1 MQTVTWGR
9 KQLWLR
15 EKKNAEGRKCLSL
28 QSYLESREEHEKQK
42 HRSASGQSRL
52 IEGNN
57 QWSEKAMC
65 KTKPH
70 AHWVADL

>member
-1 MQTVTWGR
+1 ML
-9 KQLWLR
+9 K
-15 EKKNAEGRKCLSL
+15 AESL